1 MTNNAE
7 KFLTQDDVA
16 ILWNISTNTLRKWR
30 WEGKGPKFV
39 KLGARVVYRESD
51 VLAYAAAN
59 IKNSTAKEGVLPC
72 YS

>member
-1 MTNNAE
+1 MTNNVE

-16 ILWNISTNTLRKWR
+16 ALWSISTNTLRKWR

-51 VLAYAAAN
+51 VMAYAQEN
-59 IKNSTAKEGVLPC
+59 IKSSTSKTEVVPC
-72 YS
+72 YN